1 MFTGIVEEAGVV
13 DSIAETANRIRLV
26 IECGNAAS
34 GLKIGDSMAVNGCC
48 LTTVQVSK
56 RRNQRLVHFDL
67 LRETWDR
74 TNLQFVQRRSLV
86 NLERPLRANGRLDGH
101 FVTGHID
108 GLGEIVRYEQSGS
121 DHLLAIS
128 APTTLMRNIV
138 FKGSI
143 ALDGMSLTIASVAK
157 KSFTVWIIPHTWE
170 VTTLR
175 ERKPGDFVNLET
187 DLLGKYV
194 EKFLEDN
201 QRTHG

>member
-74 TNLQFVQRRSLV
+74 TNLQFVHRRSLV

-108 GLGEIVRYEQSGS
+108 GLGEIVRYEQ
-121 DHLLAIS
+121 
-128 APTTLMRNIV
+128 
-138 FKGSI
+138 
-143 ALDGMSLTIASVAK
+143 
-157 KSFTVWIIPHTWE
+157 
-170 VTTLR
+170 
-175 ERKPGDFVNLET
+175 
-187 DLLGKYV
+187 
-194 EKFLEDN
+194 
-201 QRTHG
+201 